1 MKLCMG
7 CMTNIEDNCTTCP
20 HCGYDETTLRQESY
34 YLDPGTV
41 VGGKYIVGRVIRYG
55 GYTVTYLGMDAEHNR
70 KVFVKEY
77 LPSDF
82 SSRAEGETEVTI
94 YSGDAL
100 EQFEQGLTTFLNEA
114 NRIQHLNA
122 VEGIAKVYDCVAEND
137 TGYVI
142 SEYVEGETLQQILDD
157 GKVFSAEE
165 AKAFIVKILTG
176 LCQVH
181 PLDIIHCD
189 ISPETIVVTAEG
201 EIKLMDFGATRYVT
215 TANSKSLAI
224 ILKQGY
230 APEEQYRSRGVR
242 GPWTDVYALGAVMYR
257 MITGKVPVESV
268 DRALLDELKTP
279 TQLGISIPQ
288 NIENAMMNALNV
300 YQKDRTPSAQVFL
313 EELNSAQVKRIHVKN
328 KKNDVGKFPK
338 WAKGLVAVLAC
349 VIVGVGGVV
358 TYQKMTDTIDTG
370 DSTEV
375 RAANIIG
382 KTYGN
387 AEELVKKDG
396 VFLKVN
402 AVMYDPN
409 QEDEIISVQ
418 NPVSGRTL
426 GKDKKILCSLVTSK
440 RCNYGTVAENMNG
453 NVDSL
458 AAYLK
463 LSSDKCKEATEGLG
477 EDAVDSNRQNY
488 RDVYG
493 ITVKGKFI
501 SAKEIRGQKKDTFFT
516 LKDVDAIY
524 YYVSPYF
531 KDVMKNFRGRY
542 INSVKLAKY
551 RGKKFI
557 GKETPS
563 YNAAYVSLD
572 SVKGVGYIVNQNIA
586 AGQTFDDSKTSELP
600 FDTVYKLVSWSGKSP
615 AAVKS
620 ALKDISYSYD
630 VTIKGPE
637 SNAVI
642 TNVYALVDGK
652 PEKVFKKDGK
662 YKIVIETKA
671 NATPVPQA
679 TSVPKQR
686 DSQPAKPK
694 TTQKPDS
701 AREDVDT
708 VINE

>member
-1 MKLCMG
+1 MKICMG
-7 CMTNIEDNCTTCP
+7 CMNQVSDNDKICP
-20 HCGYDETTLRQESY
+20 ACGYDQSNVREKSY
-34 YLDPGTV
+34 YLDPGTII
-41 VGGKYIVGRVIRYG
+41 GGKFIVGKALEYG
-55 GYTVTYLGMDAEHNR
+55 GYTVKYLGFDAEAQH
-70 KVFVKEY
+70 KVIISEY

-82 SSRAEGETEVTI
+82 STRSDGESEVTI
-94 YSGDAL
+94 YSGDAY
-100 EQFEQGLTTFLNEA
+100 EQFSHGLETFLNEG
-114 NRIQHLNA
+114 NKIQQLA
-122 VEGIAKVYDCVAEND
+122 DTQGVAKVYDCIAEND

-142 SEYVEGETLQQILDD
+142 SEYLVGTTLKEVLDT
-157 GKVFSAEE
+157 GKVYKPEE
-165 AKAFIVKILTG
+165 AKQFISQILIG
-176 LCQVH
+176 LIKVH

-396 VFLKVN
+396 VSLKVN

-458 AAYLK
+458 ATYLK

-501 SAKEIRGQKKDTFFT
+501 SAKEIRGQKKDTFFD

-572 SVKGVGYIVNQNIA
+572 SAKGVGYIVNQNIA

-652 PEKVFKKDGK
+652 PEKIFKKDGK

-679 TSVPKQR
+679 TSTPNQSQSKPVP
-686 DSQPAKPK
+686 
-694 TTQKPDS
+694 QKPTKRPGS
-701 AREDVDT
+701 V
-708 VINE
+708 NENGGVTL

>member
-1 MKLCMG
+1 
-7 CMTNIEDNCTTCP
+7 
-20 HCGYDETTLRQESY
+20 
-34 YLDPGTV
+34 
-41 VGGKYIVGRVIRYG
+41 
-55 GYTVTYLGMDAEHNR
+55 
-70 KVFVKEY
+70 
-77 LPSDF
+77 
-82 SSRAEGETEVTI
+82 
-94 YSGDAL
+94 
-100 EQFEQGLTTFLNEA
+100 
-114 NRIQHLNA
+114 
-122 VEGIAKVYDCVAEND
+122 
-137 TGYVI
+137 
-142 SEYVEGETLQQILDD
+142 
-157 GKVFSAEE
+157 
-165 AKAFIVKILTG
+165 
-176 LCQVH
+176 
-181 PLDIIHCD
+181 
-189 ISPETIVVTAEG
+189 
-201 EIKLMDFGATRYVT
+201 
-215 TANSKSLAI
+215 
-224 ILKQGY
+224 
-230 APEEQYRSRGVR
+230 
-242 GPWTDVYALGAVMYR
+242 MYR

-268 DRALLDELKTP
+268 DRALFDELKTP

-396 VFLKVN
+396 VSLKVN

-426 GKDKKILCSLVTSK
+426 GKEKKILCSLVTSK

-463 LSSDKCKEATEGLG
+463 LSGDKCKEATEGLG

-501 SAKEIRGQKKDTFFT
+501 SAKEIRSQKKDTFFS

-572 SVKGVGYIVNQNIA
+572 SAKGVGYIVNQNIA

-694 TTQKPDS
+694 TTPKPDS
-701 AREDVDT
+701 ASKDVDT
-708 VINE
+708 VMN

>member
-1 MKLCMG
+1 MKICMG
-7 CMTNIEDNCTTCP
+7 CMNQVSDNDKICP
-20 HCGYDETTLRQESY
+20 ACGYDQSNVREKSY
-34 YLDPGTV
+34 YLDPGTII
-41 VGGKYIVGRVIRYG
+41 GGKFIVGKALEYG
-55 GYTVTYLGMDAEHNR
+55 GYTVKYLGFDAEAQH
-70 KVFVKEY
+70 KVIISEY

-82 SSRAEGETEVTI
+82 STRSDGESEVTI
-94 YSGDAL
+94 YSGDAY
-100 EQFEQGLTTFLNEA
+100 EQFSHGLETFLNEG
-114 NRIQHLNA
+114 NKIQQLA
-122 VEGIAKVYDCVAEND
+122 DTQGVAKVYDCIAEND

-142 SEYVEGETLQQILDD
+142 SEYLVGTTLKEVLDT
-157 GKVFSAEE
+157 GKVYKSEE
-165 AKAFIVKILTG
+165 AKQFISQILIG
-176 LCQVH
+176 LIKVH

-396 VFLKVN
+396 VSLKVN

-458 AAYLK
+458 ATYLK

-501 SAKEIRGQKKDTFFT
+501 SAKEIRGQKKDTFFD

-652 PEKVFKKDGK
+652 TEKVFKKDGK

-679 TSVPKQR
+679 TSTPNQSQSKPVP
-686 DSQPAKPK
+686 
-694 TTQKPDS
+694 QKPTKRPGS
-701 AREDVDT
+701 V
-708 VINE
+708 NENGGVTL

>member
-1 MKLCMG
+1 M
-7 CMTNIEDNCTTCP
+7 
-20 HCGYDETTLRQESY
+20 
-34 YLDPGTV
+34 
-41 VGGKYIVGRVIRYG
+41 
-55 GYTVTYLGMDAEHNR
+55 
-70 KVFVKEY
+70 
-77 LPSDF
+77 
-82 SSRAEGETEVTI
+82 
-94 YSGDAL
+94 
-100 EQFEQGLTTFLNEA
+100 
-114 NRIQHLNA
+114 
-122 VEGIAKVYDCVAEND
+122 
-137 TGYVI
+137 
-142 SEYVEGETLQQILDD
+142 
-157 GKVFSAEE
+157 
-165 AKAFIVKILTG
+165 
-176 LCQVH
+176 H

-396 VFLKVN
+396 VSLKVN

-458 AAYLK
+458 ATYLK

-501 SAKEIRGQKKDTFFT
+501 SAKEIRGQKKDTFFD

-615 AAVKS
+615 VAVKS

-652 PEKVFKKDGK
+652 PEKVFKKEYLAVVDGK
-662 YKIVIETKA
+662 I
-671 NATPVPQA
+671 N
-679 TSVPKQR
+679 
-686 DSQPAKPK
+686 
-694 TTQKPDS
+694 QKK
-701 AREDVDT
+701 RNFRKLFV
-708 VINE
+708 

>member
-1 MKLCMG
+1 MKICMG
-7 CMTNIEDNCTTCP
+7 CMNQVSDNDKICP
-20 HCGYDETTLRQESY
+20 ACGYDQSNVREKSY
-34 YLDPGTV
+34 YLDPGTII
-41 VGGKYIVGRVIRYG
+41 GGKFIVGKALEYG
-55 GYTVTYLGMDAEHNR
+55 GYTVKYLGFDAEAQH
-70 KVFVKEY
+70 KVIISEY

-82 SSRAEGETEVTI
+82 STRSDGESEVTI
-94 YSGDAL
+94 YSGDAY
-100 EQFEQGLTTFLNEA
+100 EQFSHGLETFLNEG
-114 NRIQHLNA
+114 NKIQQLA
-122 VEGIAKVYDCVAEND
+122 DTQGVAKVYDCIAEND

-142 SEYVEGETLQQILDD
+142 SEYLVGTTLKEVLDT
-157 GKVFSAEE
+157 GKVYKPEE
-165 AKAFIVKILTG
+165 AKQFISQILIG
-176 LCQVH
+176 LIKVH

-396 VFLKVN
+396 VSLKVN

-701 AREDVDT
+701 ASEDVDF
-708 VINE
+708 VMS

>member
-1 MKLCMG
+1 M
-7 CMTNIEDNCTTCP
+7 
-20 HCGYDETTLRQESY
+20 
-34 YLDPGTV
+34 
-41 VGGKYIVGRVIRYG
+41 
-55 GYTVTYLGMDAEHNR
+55 
-70 KVFVKEY
+70 
-77 LPSDF
+77 
-82 SSRAEGETEVTI
+82 
-94 YSGDAL
+94 
-100 EQFEQGLTTFLNEA
+100 
-114 NRIQHLNA
+114 
-122 VEGIAKVYDCVAEND
+122 
-137 TGYVI
+137 
-142 SEYVEGETLQQILDD
+142 
-157 GKVFSAEE
+157 
-165 AKAFIVKILTG
+165 
-176 LCQVH
+176 
-181 PLDIIHCD
+181 
-189 ISPETIVVTAEG
+189 
-201 EIKLMDFGATRYVT
+201 
-215 TANSKSLAI
+215 
-224 ILKQGY
+224 
-230 APEEQYRSRGVR
+230 
-242 GPWTDVYALGAVMYR
+242 
-257 MITGKVPVESV
+257 
-268 DRALLDELKTP
+268 
-279 TQLGISIPQ
+279 
-288 NIENAMMNALNV
+288 
-300 YQKDRTPSAQVFL
+300 
-313 EELNSAQVKRIHVKN
+313 
-328 KKNDVGKFPK
+328 GKFPK

-396 VFLKVN
+396 VSLKVN

-458 AAYLK
+458 ATYLK

-501 SAKEIRGQKKDTFFT
+501 SAKEIRGQKKDTFFD

-572 SVKGVGYIVNQNIA
+572 SAKGVGYIVNQNIA

-652 PEKVFKKDGK
+652 PEKIFKKDGK

-679 TSVPKQR
+679 TSTPNQSQSKPVP
-686 DSQPAKPK
+686 
-694 TTQKPDS
+694 QKPTKRPGS
-701 AREDVDT
+701 V
-708 VINE
+708 NENGGVTL

>member
-1 MKLCMG
+1 
-7 CMTNIEDNCTTCP
+7 
-20 HCGYDETTLRQESY
+20 
-34 YLDPGTV
+34 
-41 VGGKYIVGRVIRYG
+41 
-55 GYTVTYLGMDAEHNR
+55 
-70 KVFVKEY
+70 
-77 LPSDF
+77 
-82 SSRAEGETEVTI
+82 
-94 YSGDAL
+94 
-100 EQFEQGLTTFLNEA
+100 
-114 NRIQHLNA
+114 
-122 VEGIAKVYDCVAEND
+122 
-137 TGYVI
+137 
-142 SEYVEGETLQQILDD
+142 
-157 GKVFSAEE
+157 
-165 AKAFIVKILTG
+165 
-176 LCQVH
+176 
-181 PLDIIHCD
+181 
-189 ISPETIVVTAEG
+189 
-201 EIKLMDFGATRYVT
+201 
-215 TANSKSLAI
+215 
-224 ILKQGY
+224 
-230 APEEQYRSRGVR
+230 
-242 GPWTDVYALGAVMYR
+242 MYR

-396 VFLKVN
+396 VSLKVN

-701 AREDVDT
+701 ASEDVDS
-708 VINE
+708 VIS